1 MRGVS
6 FIEYELGGRFKG
18 VVLENEPMSRHTTYR
33 IGGPAR
39 YFIQA
44 DTLGSLVGVTELLRC
59 CGIPWIAV
67 GKGSNLLVSDE
78 GFEGA
83 VVVLG
88 SEFNACSY
96 NEQAQTF
103 SVGAGC
109 RLSRVVREAFS
120 RGRAG
125 FEFAVGTPGT
135 VGGALRMNAG
145 TSHEYIGSRVLS
157 ITSLRPGQGLKRY
170 NASDVAWGYR
180 ETSFPYD
187 EIVLECELSTNE
199 GDKEAIRVK
208 METAL
213 SRRRKTQPLSMPSC
227 GSVFSQSR
235 TGIGGTTDRE
245 RRAEGRDVRRCAD
258 FRAARE
264 FHRQQGRSACCRG
277 ACPHSCRSGRGGTAL
292 WHRTSSGGA
301 FSWLRVTIVLHLAF
315 PQDKEGR
322 RSIFRV
328 GPVRSTRSYG
338 RPTQRFGSQ
347 GGYGSAQPRVSTVK
361 VGSLAQGMRDER
373 VHKAYRAHM
382 AKAIVLLCLIA
393 VLAATCLGVYWS
405 SLFPSNSLRCR
416 GSNISRRKR

>member
-1 MRGVS
+1 MHGVS
-6 FIEYELGGRFKG
+6 FIEYELGDRFKG
-18 VVLENEPMSRHTTYR
+18 IVLENEPMSRHTTYR

-44 DTLGSLVGVTELLRC
+44 DTLGSLVDVTELLRC

-88 SEFNACSY
+88 AEFNACVF
-96 NEQAQTF
+96 NEQTQTF

-145 TSHEYIGSRVLS
+145 TSHEYIGSWVLS
-157 ITSLRPGQGLKRY
+157 ITSLRPGQGLRRY
-170 NASDVAWGYR
+170 NASDVSWGYR

-227 GSVFSQSR
+227 GSVFR
-235 TGIGGTTDRE
+235 NPERE
-245 RRAEGRDVRRCAD
+245 SVGRLIENVGLKGAMCG
-258 FRAARE
+258 AAQISE
-264 FHRQQGRSACCRG
+264 LHANFIVN
-277 ACPHSCRSGRGGTAL
+277 RGGA
-292 WHRTSSGGA
+292 
-301 FSWLRVTIVLHLAF
+301 
-315 PQDKEGR
+315 
-322 RSIFRV
+322 
-328 GPVRSTRSYG
+328 
-338 RPTQRFGSQ
+338 
-347 GGYGSAQPRVSTVK
+347 
-361 VGSLAQGMRDER
+361 
-373 VHKAYRAHM
+373 RA
-382 AKAIVLLCLIA
+382 VE
-393 VLAATCLGVYWS
+393 VLALIHAVQDAVGQRYGIELVPEVRFLG
-405 SLFPSNSLRCR
+405 FA
-416 GSNISRRKR
+416 